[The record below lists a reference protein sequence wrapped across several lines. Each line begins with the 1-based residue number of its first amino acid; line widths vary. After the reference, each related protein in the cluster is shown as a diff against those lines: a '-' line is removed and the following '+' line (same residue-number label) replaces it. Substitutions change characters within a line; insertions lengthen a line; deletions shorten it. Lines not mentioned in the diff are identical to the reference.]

1 MAAASTDS
9 INSPPTATD
18 DENTSG
24 TAVLSVFDIASKLE
38 SSLQDLLTKVES
50 SDKELQ
56 DKVESLTK
64 KLDRSEALRNQGDK
78 SGSACSISS

>member
-1 MAAASTDS
+1 MFLTC
-9 INSPPTATD
+9 IY
-18 DENTSG
+18 
-24 TAVLSVFDIASKLE
+24 K
-38 SSLQDLLTKVES
+38 LTKVES

-78 SGSACSISS
+78 SGSACSISLWNYCGFACLRIMNYSEKNESWTELDEI